1 MTAYDDYLVARE
13 VEKATVPGR
22 WFQAIDEDGNL
33 LAETSNPRDFG
44 PDSLDLIGKPGVTFY
59 RQYRAELTD
68 WREINASDLP
78 MTPRGRKKQ

>member
-33 LAETSNPRDFG
+33 LAETSNPRARSEYPRHK
-44 PDSLDLIGKPGVTFY
+44 PDP
-59 RQYRAELTD
+59 
-68 WREINASDLP
+68 REC
-78 MTPRGRKKQ
+78 